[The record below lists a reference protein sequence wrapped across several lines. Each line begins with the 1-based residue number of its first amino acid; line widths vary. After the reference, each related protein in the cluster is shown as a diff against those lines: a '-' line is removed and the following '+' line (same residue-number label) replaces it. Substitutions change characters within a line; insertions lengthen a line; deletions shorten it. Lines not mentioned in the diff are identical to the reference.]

1 MEGTTANAEQDWF
14 YIEDYLLKEGDRMTA
29 VLNHFVFQSDPFAA
43 IYQQLQNTQ
52 PVAKNVMFIS
62 REGDNIGWDSNSLVH
77 STGLYVDPELPV
89 TENIKGLVLDLH
101 RLRESSYTCIQQ
113 PMNLASSDSFTLSRK
128 INLCTESFR
137 RMQKLQILQLY
148 GVNFT
153 GDYAYIPK
161 NLVLLGWHGFP
172 LRCIPSNFRF
182 EKLVSLDLSYSEI
195 ENVGTLIMPKLIYLN
210 LSYCQRLTKMTN
222 FAKIPHVKRLIF
234 RGCIKLIE
242 VDESIECLKNLLIL
256 NLKDCTRLRR
266 LPKNFTMLESL
277 EEIDLSGCSNLDE
290 SPEDLGEMKS
300 LKEFHAS
307 GTAINKSLSTS
318 TINTQTNIV
327 SLLSSILWHPTFQ
340 SWLTLRKRSR
350 STNLSLAWLPSSLSC
365 LTLENCNLFE
375 DAFPS
380 DLRCLGS
387 LRRLNLSGN
396 PFHNLPESISSHT
409 SLEVLVLE
417 NCTGIQSLQN
427 LPLKLQFLI
436 VPNCSSLERIESP
449 GVSPRLQMTYV
460 YADQCDKLVG
470 LGNIYNF
477 YSINDIDKAIIR
489 NLGFLNLEST
499 SNIKVDMINTL
510 THTRKMT
517 SLEVLHQHD
526 IQNIFLPENDLPNS
540 YSFERE
546 GSRLYFKVLL
556 VAGSKISGLNV
567 CITYA
572 VLQDAQ
578 PINLSEIPF
587 LVEIHIPSREK
598 WWSYG
603 PICYAV
609 PKDKKNMI
617 WVSHW
622 KVGDGLEG
630 GDEVLLRVHPL
641 DSFQIKKC
649 GVLLFYVADLKS
661 ATEVIGD
668 SAQEPAP
675 LDSNGINHKYYSLHL
690 ATLVCNGEA

>member
-14 YIEDYLLKEGDRMTA
+14 YIEIYFLI
-29 VLNHFVFQSDPFAA
+29 QSNRV
-43 IYQQLQNTQ
+43 Y
-52 PVAKNVMFIS
+52 
-62 REGDNIGWDSNSLVH
+62 SNSSAGQSLA
-77 STGLYVDPELPV
+77 LCLV

-101 RLRESSYTCIQQ
+101 RLGESSYTCDQQ
-113 PMNLASSDSFTLSRK
+113 PMDLASSDSFTLSRK

-137 RMQKLQILQLY
+137 KMQKLQILQLY

-195 ENVGTLIMPKLIYLN
+195 ETVGTLIMPKLIYLN

-234 RGCIKLIE
+234 RGC
-242 VDESIECLKNLLIL
+242 
-256 NLKDCTRLRR
+256 
-266 LPKNFTMLESL
+266 
-277 EEIDLSGCSNLDE
+277 
-290 SPEDLGEMKS
+290 
-300 LKEFHAS
+300 
-307 GTAINKSLSTS
+307 
-318 TINTQTNIV
+318 
-327 SLLSSILWHPTFQ
+327 
-340 SWLTLRKRSR
+340 
-350 STNLSLAWLPSSLSC
+350 
-365 LTLENCNLFE
+365 
-375 DAFPS
+375 
-380 DLRCLGS
+380 LGS
-387 LRRLNLSGN
+387 LRTLNLSGN
-396 PFHNLPESISSHT
+396 PFHNLAESISSHT
-409 SLEVLVLE
+409 SLEVLILD

-427 LPLKLQFLI
+427 LPIKLKSLW
-436 VPNCSSLERIESP
+436 VTNCSSLERIESP
-449 GVSPRLQMTYV
+449 EVSSRLQITHV
-460 YADQCDKLVG
+460 VADQCDKLVG
-470 LGNIYNF
+470 LGNLYNI
-477 YSINDIDKAIIR
+477 YSINHIDKAIIKS
-489 NLGFLNLEST
+489 LGFSNLEST

-510 THTRKMT
+510 TSTRKMT
-517 SLEVLHQHD
+517 SLEVLHQYG

-540 YSFERE
+540 FSFEGE
-546 GSRLYFKVLL
+546 GSKLYFKVLP
-556 VAGSKISGLNV
+556 VAGTKISGLNV

-578 PINLSEIPF
+578 QINLSKKPFFFHIDIPAR
-587 LVEIHIPSREK
+587 HKR
-598 WWSYG
+598 WWYI

-622 KVGDGLEG
+622 KVGDGLEV
-630 GDEVLLRVHPL
+630 GDEVLICVHPI

-649 GVLLFYVADLKS
+649 GISLFHVADLKS

-675 LDSNGINHKYYSLHL
+675 LDSNGFDERYYTLH
-690 ATLVCNGEA
+690 EAQRVPIDNY

>member
-1 MEGTTANAEQDWF
+1 ME
-14 YIEDYLLKEGDRMTA
+14 LMDRY
-29 VLNHFVFQSDPFAA
+29 QSE
-43 IYQQLQNTQ
+43 
-52 PVAKNVMFIS
+52 FIHDVI
-62 REGDNIGWDSNSLVH
+62 REIRDKLHPGKLDLSPILV
-77 STGLYVDPELPV
+77 GVDRTVEEINV

-182 EKLVSLDLSYSEI
+182 EKLVSLDLSYSKI
-195 ENVGTLIMPKLIYLN
+195 ETVGTL
-210 LSYCQRLTKMTN
+210 
-222 FAKIPHVKRLIF
+222 
-234 RGCIKLIE
+234 
-242 VDESIECLKNLLIL
+242 
-256 NLKDCTRLRR
+256 DCTRLRR

-290 SPEDLGEMKS
+290 SLEDLGEMKS

-350 STNLSLAWLPSSLSC
+350 STNFSLAWLPSSLSC
-365 LTLENCNLFE
+365 LNLENCNLFE

-396 PFHNLPESISSHT
+396 PFHNLAESISSHT
-409 SLEVLVLE
+409 SLEVLILH

-427 LPLKLQFLI
+427 LPLKLQFLC

-449 GVSPRLQMTYV
+449 EVSSRLQITHV

-470 LGNIYNF
+470 LGNSYNI
-477 YSINDIDKAIIR
+477 YSINQIDKAIIKS
-489 NLGFLNLEST
+489 LGFSNLEST

-510 THTRKMT
+510 TSTRKMT
-517 SLEVLHQHD
+517 SLEVLHQFG

-540 YSFERE
+540 FCFEGE
-546 GSRLYFKVLL
+546 GSKLNFKVLP
-556 VAGSKISGLNV
+556 VAGTKISGLNV
-567 CITYA
+567 CIAYT

-578 PINLSEIPF
+578 PINLSKKPF
-587 LVEIHIPSREK
+587 FVHIDIPSREK
-598 WWSYG
+598 RWSYC

-622 KVGDGLEG
+622 KVGDGLEV
-630 GDEVLLRVHPL
+630 GDEVLICVHPI
-641 DSFQIKKC
+641 DHSFQIKKC
-649 GVLLFYVADLKS
+649 GVSVFYVADLKS

-675 LDSNGINHKYYSLHL
+675 LDSNGLNQRDGSGFGKDMSIGQSFITNLESLER
-690 ATLVCNGEA
+690 VGKQIRF